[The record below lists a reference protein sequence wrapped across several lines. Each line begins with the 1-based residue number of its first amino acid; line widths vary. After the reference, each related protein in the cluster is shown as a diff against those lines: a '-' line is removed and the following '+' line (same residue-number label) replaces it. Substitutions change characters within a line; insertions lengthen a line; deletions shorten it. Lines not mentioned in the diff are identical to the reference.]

1 MSFVVFTDGCS
12 NLPGYILKRYEI
24 HTLPFTYTINGEQI
38 VYNGDIESFDA
49 HAHYELL
56 RAGEMIQTS
65 LANSQQFMDHFR
77 PVLEAGSDIVYVG
90 MSSGISGTYQASS
103 IAAAELMEE
112 YPSRRV
118 RTVDSLG
125 AGLGTGLL
133 TVMAADLRNAGMT
146 ADEAADLLNRKRMD
160 LCEFFTV
167 DDLMF
172 LRRTGRLSTTGALV
186 GTMLGI
192 KPILR
197 GDEEGHIVVCQK
209 CRGRKKA
216 VDTLAQLYQ
225 TRVVDAGS
233 QIVAIS
239 HGDCLEE
246 AQALADKICAIAQP
260 KELIFC
266 PHEPVTGSHVGPGML
281 AVFFFGEG
289 R

>member
-1 MSFVVFTDGCS
+1 MSFVIFTDGCS
-12 NLPGYILKRYEI
+12 NLPGSILNQRKI
-24 HTLPFTYTINGEQI
+24 STLPFTYTINGQQI
-38 VYNGDIESFDA
+38 VYSGDIESFDA

-56 RAGEMIQTS
+56 RAGELIQTS
-65 LANSQQFMDHFR
+65 LANTQQFMDHFR
-77 PVLEAGSDIVYVG
+77 PALEAGQDVIYIG
-90 MSSGISGTYQASS
+90 MSSGISGTYQAAA

-112 YPSRRV
+112 FPGRRV

-133 TVMAADLRNAGMT
+133 TIMAADLRDAGKTVDET
-146 ADEAADLLNRKRMD
+146 ADTLDRKRMD

-172 LRRTGRLSTTGALV
+172 LRRTGRLSTTSALV

-197 GDEEGHIVVCQK
+197 GDEEGHIVVFQK

-216 VDTLAQLYQ
+216 VETLAQLYQ
-225 TRVVDAGS
+225 TRVVDAGN
-233 QIVAIS
+233 QTVAIS

-246 AQALADKICAIAQP
+246 AQALAEKIQAIAQP